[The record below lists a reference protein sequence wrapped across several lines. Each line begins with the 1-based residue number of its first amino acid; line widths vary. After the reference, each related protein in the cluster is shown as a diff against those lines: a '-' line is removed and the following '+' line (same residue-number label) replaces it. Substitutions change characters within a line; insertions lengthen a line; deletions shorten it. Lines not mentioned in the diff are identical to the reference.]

1 MQQQNTL
8 RRKLEAGKVTLGG
21 QTVTHDPSVVET
33 CGNLG
38 LDFVWIDFEHIG
50 PAPHNAGLFEDLA
63 RAADVSGTE
72 LLVRIPESDPALV
85 RKLLDSSVRNLLIPR
100 IETAEEVRRV
110 VEASRF
116 SYEDG
121 VGERGIA
128 ASRAS
133 NWGSD
138 LNEEYLKKE
147 DQNASVGVMIE
158 NTTAVEN
165 LEEIVAVD
173 DLGFIMIGQADLSV
187 SIGHPLEF
195 DHPDIQST
203 IDEIRETSKSY
214 NVPVGRVTSST
225 EHARKAIENGAQ
237 MVRISGGEI
246 GALRDQVTTKLEE
259 LDELR

>member
-8 RRKLEAGKVTLGG
+8 REKLEAGEVTLGG

-50 PAPHNAGLFEDLA
+50 PAPNNAKLFEDLA
-63 RAADVSGTE
+63 RAAEVSGTE
-72 LLVRIPESDPALV
+72 LLVRIPKSDPALV

-100 IETAEEVRRV
+100 VETAEEVRRV

-121 VGERGIA
+121 VGERGIS

-133 NWGSD
+133 NWGSK
-138 LNEEYLKKE
+138 LGNEYLDKE

-165 LEEIVAVD
+165 LDEILAVE
-173 DLGFIMIGQADLSV
+173 DLGFIMIGQSDLSV

-195 DHPDIQST
+195 DHPEVKST
-203 IDEIRETSKSY
+203 IEKIRETSQSY
-214 NVPVGRVTSST
+214 DVPVGRVSGST
-225 EHARKAIENGAQ
+225 DHARQAIENGAQ
-237 MVRISGGEI
+237 MVRISSGEI
-246 GALRDQVTTKLEE
+246 GALRDKLTNKLEE
-259 LDELR
+259 LDEFR